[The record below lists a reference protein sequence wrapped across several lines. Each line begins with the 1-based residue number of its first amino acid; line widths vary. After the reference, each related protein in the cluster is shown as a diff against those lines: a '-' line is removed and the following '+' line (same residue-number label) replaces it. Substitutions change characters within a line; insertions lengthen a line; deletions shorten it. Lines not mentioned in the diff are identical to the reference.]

1 VSNGLALCKIHHA
14 AYDKKIIGISPDF
27 KVRVSD
33 SVLREVD
40 GPMLKHGIQEM
51 NGVSLHL
58 PKAKK
63 EMPNPEFLEIQY
75 KKFLETV

>member
-1 VSNGLALCKIHHA
+1 M
-14 AYDKKIIGISPDF
+14 
-27 KVRVSD
+27 SD

-58 PKAKK
+58 PKAKN

-75 KKFLETV
+75 IKFLETV